1 MNRNGD
7 FSNFKGDVVYTAIFG
22 DIRDKLRIRPKQRT
36 DVAFFS
42 FLDEQRL
49 RKYRFFN
56 LTKWQVYEAQFR
68 NENLRRQARAHK
80 VLAHKVF
87 NNCRYS
93 LWIDGCLELV
103 DRNVHWIMEKHLK
116 NADICVFK
124 HRRRNCI
131 YEELNACIEQ
141 KKDDKSIMI
150 NQVKKYL
157 EEGYP
162 ANNGLAETTALL
174 RRHNKATTEFNEMWW
189 EEIKKGSLRDQLS
202 FNYTAWKLGINYEV
216 FPGNSIINPYFKWF
230 RHES

>member
-1 MNRNGD
+1 MIGKEV
-7 FSNFKGDVVYTAIFG
+7 FSNFKGDIVYTAIFG
-22 DIRDKLRIRPKQRT
+22 DVSDKLRIRPKQSA

-42 FLDEQRL
+42 FLDEKRL
-49 RKYRFFN
+49 RKYKFFN
-56 LTKWQVYEAQFR
+56 ISKWKVYEAQFK

-93 LWIDGCLELV
+93 LWIDGCLKLV
-103 DRNVHWIMEKHLK
+103 DRNVNGIMEKHLK

-131 YEELNACIEQ
+131 YEEVNACIEQ
-141 KKDDKSIMI
+141 KKDDKSTMI
-150 NQVKKYL
+150 NQVTKYL

-174 RRHNKATTEFNEMWW
+174 RRHNKATAEFNEMWW

-202 FNYTAWKLGINYEV
+202 FNYTAWKLGINYDI
-216 FPGNSIINPYFKWF
+216 FPGNSISNPYFKWF
-230 RHES
+230 RH